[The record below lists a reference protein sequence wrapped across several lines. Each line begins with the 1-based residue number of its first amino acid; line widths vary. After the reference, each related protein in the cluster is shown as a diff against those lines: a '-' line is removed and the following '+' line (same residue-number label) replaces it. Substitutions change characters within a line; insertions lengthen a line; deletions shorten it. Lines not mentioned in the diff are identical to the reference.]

1 MIDSILRAQGYRTGL
16 FTSPHLVTFR
26 ERIQIN
32 GEQISEDNV
41 ASGLTNIRSLIADWD
56 PHPTFFEIVTA
67 LALLHFREREAEL
80 VVLETGMGGRLDA
93 TNATQPIVSVI
104 TPIDLDHQKWLGDTL
119 TKIAWEKAGIIKPK
133 TPVVSAMQLPEA
145 EEVICARAK
154 ECDAPLQ
161 FVRENYSG
169 NVALGGGHQ
178 RQNAALAIAA
188 SRAARIEITEDSIAR
203 GLASLT
209 WPARF
214 QRWDERTIIDGA
226 HNPAGAR
233 ILARTWQETFPN
245 QRATVVI
252 AVLQDKDVAGIVREI
267 SPIAQQL
274 FLPKIKSVRGLAPE
288 ALAEFVSNI
297 TPRLPCS
304 ISSSIEDAIG
314 SARAQPY
321 PILITGSLHF
331 AGEALAYLQGVP
343 AAYEECLQ

>member
-1 MIDSILRAQGYRTGL
+1 M
-16 FTSPHLVTFR
+16 
-26 ERIQIN
+26 
-32 GEQISEDNV
+32 
-41 ASGLTNIRSLIADWD
+41 
-56 PHPTFFEIVTA
+56 PT
-67 LALLHFREREAEL
+67 L
-80 VVLETGMGGRLDA
+80 
-93 TNATQPIVSVI
+93 
-104 TPIDLDHQKWLGDTL
+104 
-119 TKIAWEKAGIIKPK
+119 
-133 TPVVSAMQLPEA
+133 
-145 EEVICARAK
+145 
-154 ECDAPLQ
+154 
-161 FVRENYSG
+161 
-169 NVALGGGHQ
+169 
-178 RQNAALAIAA
+178 
-188 SRAARIEITEDSIAR
+188 RAARIEITEDSIAR

-226 HNPAGAR
+226 HNPSGAR

-252 AVLQDKDVAGIVREI
+252 AVLQDKDVVSIVRAI